1 MVHAGAVVA
10 AGVSQVRGAAGCV
23 LEGVVMVGMGQRIV
37 GEVAGMLSM
46 RLVSYFLSMKGH
58 LKLR

>member
-10 AGVSQVRGAAGCV
+10 AGVSQVRGAGGYV

-37 GEVAGMLSM
+37 GEVVGMLSM
-46 RLVSYFLSMKGH
+46 RLVSYFLLMKGH
-58 LKLR
+58 LKLH